1 MENDEEL
8 HSISSANSETKQDE
22 EQEEDVNDKTNGL
35 FADIFGES
43 DEEDKFLEVF
53 FCIRLKGSITQTEK
67 VLPNEQFTSG
77 QHFVSDFDMM
87 MIQKKASSHRRQ
99 RKKDLDFQTEQD
111 NKAAEIVQ
119 KMFNAV
125 RSDRQKVE
133 AGELAVE
140 KLQLCTYLKTQLN
153 RSGLYE
159 SFVENNVHHAIAE
172 WLSILPD
179 GSLPNI
185 KIRETLL
192 SILENVV
199 YLLNL
204 KWTYPTA
211 SILKSSQLG
220 RCLKTLSKHPK
231 ETPKN
236 RHNASKLIF
245 NWMRPIYGVVTNFSD
260 LSREEREVEHQR
272 HSNKIKPSQQ
282 NIKILAN
289 PQKSVTPQNV
299 QMARARIPQ
308 PSLTNYI
315 NRPPKSNI
323 VEAANSGT
331 REKLIRMKQ
340 TKIFQKK
347 VRKSKN

>member
-43 DEEDKFLEVF
+43 DEEDKFLE
-53 FCIRLKGSITQTEK
+53 GSITQTEK

-159 SFVENNVHHAIAE
+159 SFVENNVHHAIAV
-172 WLSILPD
+172 ITLP
-179 GSLPNI
+179 
-185 KIRETLL
+185 
-192 SILENVV
+192 
-199 YLLNL
+199 
-204 KWTYPTA
+204 
-211 SILKSSQLG
+211 
-220 RCLKTLSKHPK
+220 
-231 ETPKN
+231 
-236 RHNASKLIF
+236 F
-245 NWMRPIYGVVTNFSD
+245 
-260 LSREEREVEHQR
+260 
-272 HSNKIKPSQQ
+272 
-282 NIKILAN
+282 
-289 PQKSVTPQNV
+289 
-299 QMARARIPQ
+299 
-308 PSLTNYI
+308 
-315 NRPPKSNI
+315 
-323 VEAANSGT
+323 
-331 REKLIRMKQ
+331 
-340 TKIFQKK
+340 
-347 VRKSKN
+347 